1 MWKNGLRDKVLAMI
15 AQLKVGDVSD
25 FRNFMGAVIDRPSF
39 ENIGAYIAAA
49 KAGPG
54 MKVIAVGGREY
65 SSQRLKDAVA
75 AAATDK
81 APITL
86 LVKQSD
92 RIDTMKIDY
101 HGGLQYPVLERISGR
116 PDRLA
121 ELWKAR

>member
-1 MWKNGLRDKVLAMI
+1 
-15 AQLKVGDVSD
+15 
-25 FRNFMGAVIDRPSF
+25 
-39 ENIGAYIAAA
+39 
-49 KAGPG
+49 
-54 MKVIAVGGREY
+54 MKVIAIGGREY

-86 LVKQSD
+86 LVKQFD

-101 HGGLQYPVLERISGR
+101 HGGLQYPVLERITGR